1 MVNKNI
7 KFKDLRKYISVI
19 DKISICDK
27 ESLKY
32 ENFLRIEKVPDKY
45 DDFYVYG
52 IGLIESEFP
61 ENLDGSG
68 QIVLSKCIEIMITNK
83 PKFKE

>member
-1 MVNKNI
+1 MGTFLDYEGNFILPEDKKN
-7 KFKDLRKYISVI
+7 
-19 DKISICDK
+19 
-27 ESLKY
+27 
-32 ENFLRIEKVPDKY
+32 
-45 DDFYVYG
+45 DFYVYG

-83 PKFKE
+83 PKIKE